1 MYINI
6 KTTMMLHV
14 PLVCART
21 VEKSSQISFVTLV
34 EQLIIQCD
42 DTGRMYIYILPSF
55 NKMTM
60 LIAF

>member
-1 MYINI
+1 
-6 KTTMMLHV
+6 MMLHV

-42 DTGRMYIYILPSF
+42 DTVVCIYISF
-55 NKMTM
+55 LH
-60 LIAF
+60 LIR